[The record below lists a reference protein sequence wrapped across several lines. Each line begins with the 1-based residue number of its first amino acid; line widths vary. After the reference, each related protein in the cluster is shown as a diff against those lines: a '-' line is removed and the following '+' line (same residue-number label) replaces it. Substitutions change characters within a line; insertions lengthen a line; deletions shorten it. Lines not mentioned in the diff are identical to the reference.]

1 MEPMQRSEAEPVSR
15 PRGEILK
22 SNVDTLEAP
31 AGHRG
36 KKRRVGL
43 LVPLLLVAIGLVV
56 LIGVFFVV
64 APPGRPVARLQTQPA
79 ITPFAPAAPM
89 PLAGELPPAVR
100 GISCDALESTL
111 FHIHV
116 HLAIFVNSQEQQVP
130 SGIGVGQPWLV
141 ADTPVGPFVQDGLC
155 FYWLHTHTQDGVV
168 HIESPIRRTFT
179 LGDFFAIWQQ
189 PLGPAQV
196 GPAQGAVIAYLNG
209 AKVTTS
215 PIDIPLTA
223 HALIQLDVGDDVPPY
238 PFEFSPRD

>member
-1 MEPMQRSEAEPVSR
+1 MAVQP

-22 SNVDTLEAP
+22 SNVDELESTSAAP
-31 AGHRG
+31 SP
-36 KKRRVGL
+36 RRRRIGL
-43 LVPLLLVAIGLVV
+43 LVPLLVVAIGLVV
-56 LIGVFFVV
+56 LVAVLFVF
-64 APPGRPVARLQTQPA
+64 APPSQPA
-79 ITPFAPAAPM
+79 ARRQPQPTASPFAPAAPK
-89 PLAGELPPAVR
+89 PLAAAGPMPAVR

-130 SGIGVGQPWLV
+130 YGVGVGQPWQI
-141 ADTPVGPFVQDGLC
+141 ADTSVGPFVEDGSC

-189 PLGPAQV
+189 PLSGTQV

-209 AKVTTS
+209 DRVTTNPS
-215 PIDIPLTA
+215 EIPLTS

-238 PFEFSPRD
+238 PYEFSLRE